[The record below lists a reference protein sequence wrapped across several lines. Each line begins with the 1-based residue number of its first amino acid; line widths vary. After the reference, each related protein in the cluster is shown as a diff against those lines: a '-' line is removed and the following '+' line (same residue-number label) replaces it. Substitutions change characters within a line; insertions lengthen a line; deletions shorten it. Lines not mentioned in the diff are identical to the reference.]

1 MNLATELSL
10 KVAGKCAVIAV
21 GVYINRVRRRQ
32 QEIRNTITIVQD
44 EWKASAGAQS
54 LYDRYSAGKLS
65 RKDWVIENQTQQAKL
80 AWLAMS
86 VNPNTRDTEAAEAI
100 RKAFPHARSWV

>member
-1 MNLATELSL
+1 MNYATEVGL
-10 KVAGKCAVIAV
+10 KVAGKCAMLAV

-32 QEIRNTITIVQD
+32 QELHSSISIVQD
-44 EWKASAGAQS
+44 EWKASASAQS
-54 LYDRYSAGKLS
+54 LHDRYTAGKIG
-65 RKDWVIENQTQQAKL
+65 RQDWVIETHTQQAKL

-86 VNPNTRDTEAAEAI
+86 LNPNTRDTEAAAAI